1 LGENVDTNQI
11 IKQFS
16 NKIDKIAYTDDI
28 KVLEVSEDITIG
40 WKNVLPEPPLN
51 SSERTRKELKYLANL
66 TKTLTPQQRRLVE
79 LVDNESLDLFRPIIQ
94 KYNLDFNQSDFNK
107 LYNITRP
114 VIMNLKYQYN
124 RPRPEQLAPIYG
136 MDVNVIETKTH
147 HTPAYPSGHTAY
159 AAFAAYLLADLHPKF
174 SSDFFRQVG
183 IVGYARCLQG
193 VHYPSDNEAS
203 MVIAG
208 ALWEDLRYKLFPN
221 LYSFEKET
229 I

>member
-1 LGENVDTNQI
+1 MDTNEI

-16 NKIDKIAYTDDI
+16 DKIDKITYTDDI
-28 KVLEVSEDITIG
+28 KTEQVSEDITIG
-40 WKNVLPEPPLN
+40 WKNVLPKPPLN
-51 SSERTRKELKYLANL
+51 SSERTRKEIKYLADL
-66 TKTLTPQQRRLVE
+66 TKALTPQQRKLVE
-79 LVDNESLDLFRPIIQ
+79 LVDNDSLDLFRPIVQ
-94 KYNLDFNQSDFNK
+94 KHNLDFNESDFNK
-107 LYNITRP
+107 LHNITRP

-124 RPRPEQLAPIYG
+124 RPRPDQLVPIYG

-159 AAFAAYLLADLHPKF
+159 AAFAAYLLADLYPKF

-183 IVGYARCLQG
+183 IAGYARCLQG